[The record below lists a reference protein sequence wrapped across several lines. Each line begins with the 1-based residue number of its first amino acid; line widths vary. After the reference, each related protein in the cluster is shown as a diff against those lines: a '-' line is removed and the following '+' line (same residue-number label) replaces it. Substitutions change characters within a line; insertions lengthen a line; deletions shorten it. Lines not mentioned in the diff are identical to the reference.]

1 MPFTKLSYF
10 GFIMAFSGLCVAIA
24 EAKLPVSVTY
34 VPPIFATVG
43 ILLIEWRG
51 SRKSRLKELFNA
63 TLLIAALSTLPLTLE
78 EVAAD
83 PLPDQTIPIVFLSVI
98 LAILFRLSYWWWF
111 CALIVVLVWSLAIH
125 PGIYGLIFSIPIF
138 LLVLATNFAFKMF
151 VDNWPNMRS
160 AWLLAEAKRKSITG
174 REVAKLVW
182 PIIVLAAIGIIANI
196 AIQRAIVNYSYD
208 SGLVLRQA
216 TTPRNLEGDIDY
228 TIDERTKVASSEI
241 IAKGVSTRTA
251 VDSVTSDTARRFMRI
266 FGALEPTPYDV
277 EKVCK
282 NFVGSTSRS
291 RSILE
296 RAGGLFS
303 RGSKQTF
310 QVDLRGQCKE
320 AFTEISNQGADAWR
334 TSKDT
339 ITGEVYA
346 SRDDF
351 NAAVFRKHLGAEN
364 FALAELADASAKAR
378 TGMHYIFDALR
389 ALAWWS
395 WITLFCAVVAVCVQ
409 VLARLLF
416 DNERA
421 SFQLA
426 PKLQEGMGPL
436 KVHQH
441 DKLQLNLVAEF
452 QHPGSSTEP
461 VRSAPKRWF
470 VTFDAARYGNGT
482 QMNTDWYRLRPAFFR
497 RLVKNRLL
505 FTQVDVDPGAVDPP
519 VISAQGDVS
528 LLDIYLERDRELVFR
543 LEDLIAFSDGMILRS
558 CFSMNVATEIFGLG
572 SFYTTAKGEGRI
584 VLRTEGHE
592 HVLASECRQF
602 PSGIML
608 AWDHSARFTLAQSLN
623 LRGVWG
629 NAPSLVLQ
637 SDGKAILDEGRPG
650 DPDLLRRIW
659 QLLRFVVL
667 PI

>member
-1 MPFTKLSYF
+1 MPLTKLNYF

-24 EAKLPVSVTY
+24 EAKLPVSARY
-34 VPPIFATVG
+34 APPILATIG
-43 ILLIEWRG
+43 ILLIDWHG
-51 SRKSRLKELFNA
+51 SRKNRFKELFNA

-78 EVAAD
+78 EAAASQI
-83 PLPDQTIPIVFLSVI
+83 PDQTIPIVFLSVI
-98 LAILFRLSYWWWF
+98 LASLFRLSYWWWF
-111 CALIVVLVWSLAIH
+111 CAFIIVSAWSLIIH
-125 PGIYGLIFSIPIF
+125 PGIYGLIFPIPIL

-160 AWLLAEAKRKSITG
+160 AWKSADDKRKGITG
-174 REVAKLVW
+174 REIAKLVW
-182 PIIVLAAIGIIANI
+182 PIIVLAAIGVIANLTV
-196 AIQRAIVNYSYD
+196 QRAISNYLYD
-208 SGLVLRQA
+208 SGLVERQSKIS
-216 TTPRNLEGDIDY
+216 RNLEGDIDY
-228 TIDERTKVASSEI
+228 TIDKRTKVASSEI

-251 VDSVTSDTARRFMRI
+251 VDSVTSDAAKRFMRI

-282 NFVGSTSRS
+282 NFIGSTSRN
-291 RSILE
+291 RSFLE

-334 TSKDT
+334 NSKDT

-351 NAAVFRKHLGAEN
+351 NAAIFRKHLGAEN
-364 FALAELADASAKAR
+364 FALAQLADASARAR
-378 TGMHYIFDALR
+378 TSTHYIFDALR

-395 WITLFCAVVAVCVQ
+395 WITLFCAILAACVQ

-416 DNERA
+416 DTERA
-421 SFQLA
+421 SFRLA
-426 PKLQEGMGPL
+426 PKLREGMGPL
-436 KVHQH
+436 KVHRH

-452 QHPGSSTEP
+452 QNLGSAEP
-461 VRSAPKRWF
+461 VKSAPERWF

-482 QMNTDWYRLRPAFFR
+482 QMNTDCYRLTPAFFR

-505 FTQVDVDPGAVDPP
+505 FTQIDVDPGAVDPP
-519 VISAQGDVS
+519 VISAQGDVL

-543 LEDLIAFSDGMILRS
+543 LEDLIAFSDGIIFRS
-558 CFSMNVATEIFGLG
+558 RFSMNVATEIFGLG

-592 HVLASECRQF
+592 YVLASERRQF
-602 PSGIML
+602 PSGIIL
-608 AWDHSARFTLAQSLN
+608 AWDHSAHFTLAQSLN

-637 SDGKAILDEGRPG
+637 SGGEVILDEGRPG